1 MNEERRT
8 KPREDDPHV
17 YLTVDDARAAQV
29 AGAKFAGALAGAHSA
44 EFALALAEQE
54 GLIQRAI
61 TDAGYSA
68 EQAWLAASRFEAAA
82 WDEWERIAAA
92 GGSDTW
98 GDA

>member
-8 KPREDDPHV
+8 KPRGDDPHV

-44 EFALALAEQE
+44 EFALALAEQAD
-54 GLIQRAI
+54 LIERAI
-61 TDAGYSA
+61 TDAGHTTGQA
-68 EQAWLAASRFEAAA
+68 ELAAGRFEAAA

-92 GGSDTW
+92 GGSAMRR
-98 GDA
+98 DA